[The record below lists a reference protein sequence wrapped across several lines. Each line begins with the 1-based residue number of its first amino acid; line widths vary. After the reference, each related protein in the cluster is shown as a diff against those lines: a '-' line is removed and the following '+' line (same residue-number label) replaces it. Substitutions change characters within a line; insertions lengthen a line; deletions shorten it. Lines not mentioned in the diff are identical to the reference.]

1 MEPQTIPLD
10 KVEWKNVKYL
20 KIHANGPAETHPY
33 EYEII
38 LPEPLASWDTFDYW
52 EVERT
57 HSMRDNLKKGDILF
71 DIGSENGFQ
80 SAIYAKYMVGPE
92 NIVLFEPE
100 PSYWPGL
107 RAIWQYNNLPD
118 PKGCF
123 AGFASNKTSQGKRI
137 RKGWP
142 KESEGQELRKGL
154 TYRYIHENRTDT
166 PEITIDE
173 YVRRTGIVPDA
184 ITADCEGAEYL
195 ILRGSEET
203 LRQHKPLVWISE
215 HPTLAIRDGYG
226 DVSNIHELMDSLG
239 YKSHF
244 LVEDHERHI
253 LYWHPD
259 KGEPAI

>member
-1 MEPQTIPLD
+1 MDDNLIPLS
-10 KVEWKNVKYL
+10 KVEWKKVKYL
-20 KIHANGPAETHPY
+20 KIHADGPAETHPY
-33 EYEII
+33 EYEVE
-38 LPEPLASWDTFDYW
+38 LPEPLASLDIFDYW

-100 PSYWPGL
+100 ASYWVGL
-107 RAIWQYNNLPD
+107 KAIWQHNNLPD
-118 PKGCF
+118 PKGCY
-123 AGFASNKTSQGKRI
+123 AGFASNKTSEGKRI

-184 ITADCEGAEYL
+184 ITADIEGAEQL
-195 ILRGSEET
+195 ALEGSEET
-203 LRQHKPLVWISE
+203 LKQYHPKLFLSIHDDLAEKNYGVKPGQTDEYLK
-215 HPTLAIRDGYG
+215 
-226 DVSNIHELMDSLG
+226 SLG
-239 YKSHF
+239 YKGEFLGRDHESHF
-244 LVEDHERHI
+244 VYI
-253 LYWHPD
+253 
-259 KGEPAI
+259 AI

>member
-1 MEPQTIPLD
+1 MDDNLIPLN
-10 KVEWKNVKYL
+10 KVEWKKVKYL
-20 KIHANGPAETHPY
+20 KINADGPAETHPY
-33 EYEII
+33 EYEVE
-38 LPEPLASWDTFDYW
+38 LPEPLASLDIFDYW

-100 PSYWPGL
+100 ASYWPGL
-107 RAIWQYNNLPD
+107 RAIWQHNNLPD
-118 PKGCF
+118 PKGCY
-123 AGFASNKTSQGKRI
+123 AGFASNKTSEGKRI

-184 ITADCEGAEYL
+184 ITMDCEGVEAL
-195 ILRGSEET
+195 ILRGGDQT
-203 LRQHKPLVWISE
+203 LKEHHPKLWISI
-215 HPTLAIRDGYG
+215 HPDLQLQHYG
-226 DVSNIHELMDSLG
+226 IGSDEIDNYLESLG
-239 YKSHF
+239 YTSE
-244 LVEDHERHI
+244 LLGVDHEIHK
-253 LYWHPD
+253 YYSFGA
-259 KGEPAI
+259 KT